1 MPETIKM
8 VKFKT
13 NVSFVGSDGVFHTG
27 GSVVQLPQEDY
38 DGQVDVCS
46 EFGLPV
52 PELIEEVEA
61 VVEDS
66 TPESEQTPAKG
77 NGRGR
82 RKAEDGETKEGE
94 TKEGDTKEGETAQ
107 GESDVK
113 EEANN
118 L

>member
-13 NVSFVGSDGVFHTG
+13 NVSFVGSDGVFYTG
-27 GSVVQLPQEDY
+27 GSVVQLFQEDY

-61 VVEDS
+61 VVQPDQEPEGDKEPEGNKEPEGEKPKGRGKKAAQPEGEQS
-66 TPESEQTPAKG
+66 EGEKAEGDESE
-77 NGRGR
+77 
-82 RKAEDGETKEGE
+82 
-94 TKEGDTKEGETAQ
+94 
-107 GESDVK
+107 
-113 EEANN
+113 

>member
-13 NVSFVGSDGVFHTG
+13 NVSFVGSDGVFYTG
-27 GSVVQLPQEDY
+27 GSVVQLFQEDY

-66 TPESEQTPAKG
+66 TPEPEQTPAKA
-77 NGRGR
+77 RG
-82 RKAEDGETKEGE
+82 KAKAKEGE
-94 TKEGDTKEGETAQ
+94 AKEGEAADGEAKEGEATD
-107 GESDVK
+107 GES
-113 EEANN
+113 EANE

>member
-61 VVEDS
+61 VVEDGA
-66 TPESEQTPAKG
+66 PESEQTSAKG
-77 NGRGR
+77 NGKGKG
-82 RKAEDGETKEGE
+82 KAKEGE
-94 TKEGDTKEGETAQ
+94 AKEGEAKEGETAQ

>member
-13 NVSFVGSDGVFHTG
+13 NVSFVGSDGVFYTG
-27 GSVVQLPQEDY
+27 GSVVQLFQEDY

-66 TPESEQTPAKG
+66 TPEPEQTPAKA
-77 NGRGR
+77 RG
-82 RKAEDGETKEGE
+82 KAKAKEGE
-94 TKEGDTKEGETAQ
+94 AKEGEATDGEATDGEAKD
-107 GESDVK
+107 GES
-113 EEANN
+113 EANE

>member
-1 MPETIKM
+1 MSETIKM
-8 VKFKT
+8 LKFKT

-61 VVEDS
+61 VVEGS
-66 TPESEQTPAKG
+66 EPESEKTPAKG
-77 NGRGR
+77 RGK
-82 RKAEDGETKEGE
+82 KAAAEKPEGESEEGETKEGE
-94 TKEGDTKEGETAQ
+94 TKD
-107 GESDVK
+107 
-113 EEANN
+113 EANE

>member
-13 NVSFVGSDGVFHTG
+13 NVSFVSSDGVFYTG
-27 GSVVQLPQEDY
+27 GSVVQLFQEDY
-38 DGQVDVCS
+38 DDQVDVCS

-66 TPESEQTPAKG
+66 TPEPEQTPAKA
-77 NGRGR
+77 RG
-82 RKAEDGETKEGE
+82 KAKAKEGE
-94 TKEGDTKEGETAQ
+94 AKEGEAADGEAKD
-107 GESDVK
+107 GES
-113 EEANN
+113 EANE

>member
-13 NVSFVGSDGVFHTG
+13 NVSFVGSDGVFYTG
-27 GSVVQLPQEDY
+27 GSVVQLFQEDY

-66 TPESEQTPAKG
+66 TPEPEQTPAKG
-77 NGRGR
+77 KG
-82 RKAEDGETKEGE
+82 KAKGKAKEGE
-94 TKEGDTKEGETAQ
+94 AADGEAADGEAKD
-107 GESDVK
+107 GES
-113 EEANN
+113 EANE

>member
-13 NVSFVGSDGVFHTG
+13 NVSFVGSDGVFYTG
-27 GSVVQLPQEDY
+27 GSVVQLFQEDY

-52 PELIEEVEA
+52 PELIEEIEA
-61 VVEDS
+61 VVEGDKE
-66 TPESEQTPAKG
+66 PEGEKPKGRGKKAAQPEGDKEPEGEKPEGDESE
-77 NGRGR
+77 
-82 RKAEDGETKEGE
+82 
-94 TKEGDTKEGETAQ
+94 
-107 GESDVK
+107 
-113 EEANN
+113 

>member
-1 MPETIKM
+1 MSETIKM

-38 DGQVDVCS
+38 DGQADVCS

-66 TPESEQTPAKG
+66 EPESEQTPAKG
-77 NGRGR
+77 
-82 RKAEDGETKEGE
+82 KAKGKAKGTEGEATEGEAKDGE
-94 TKEGDTKEGETAQ
+94 
-107 GESDVK
+107 S
-113 EEANN
+113 EANE

>member
-13 NVSFVGSDGVFHTG
+13 NVSFVGSDGVFYTG
-27 GSVVQLPQEDY
+27 GSVVQLFQEDY

-66 TPESEQTPAKG
+66 TPEPEQTPAKA
-77 NGRGR
+77 RG
-82 RKAEDGETKEGE
+82 KAKAKEGDAKEGE
-94 TKEGDTKEGETAQ
+94 AKEGEAADGEAKE
-107 GESDVK
+107 GES
-113 EEANN
+113 EANE